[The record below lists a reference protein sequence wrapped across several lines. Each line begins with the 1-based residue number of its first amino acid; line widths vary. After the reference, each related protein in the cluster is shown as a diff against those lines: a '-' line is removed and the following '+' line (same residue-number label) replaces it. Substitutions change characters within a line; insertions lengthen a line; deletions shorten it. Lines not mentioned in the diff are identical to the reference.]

1 MVEKDKFL
9 VVISVLEGRRFPKRP
24 KHKIITEARFDGELL
39 STDPVDHTETP
50 NFTQELAWEL
60 DKKGLQQHRL
70 QRTSIKI
77 QCYASDSTST
87 AKEAVGYVVLDLRSI
102 TTKQTPKWYPLLHS
116 KYSKNKSEIRLAIYL
131 EDDKSGGQETSF
143 KAKEAPARL
152 LEDTQNLG
160 VDPRHL
166 QPLLNEAEGYYQIG
180 SKLKCKELFVMSVT
194 IAQAANLTQLIP
206 SSQPLPVTASG
217 YFFYFS
223 LLGNDVTNETFH
235 DLINPNFPAERA
247 SVKIRSNVDTL
258 RAFFSCQPGIQIH
271 LCCGE
276 QSLGSSEIPLKDLL
290 VKNSTEIYMKP
301 VSIEGSFQL
310 IPPNK
315 TKQQITLAP
324 GDLSPTVGV
333 SIVLRK
339 EETVMPSTANGDK
352 QESKVLGSPVKDR
365 DVSPPRRPVSP
376 SAKAKKGHSPGKK
389 KEREPVKQQEPVKA
403 ADDYEDDFEDGNN
416 TQEFI
421 SSFEEE
427 KGAKK
432 TKDKPAGAPRSP
444 RTPVR
449 SHPVDSQTTTSTHLA
464 IPPQAHHFTFSID
477 LRSIKDFH
485 SASTLMV
492 FIRYSYPFFGS
503 AAPILTNPP
512 VEIRRGMEVILPQSF
527 CAFDFACSIQQL
539 QETFL
544 RVPLM
549 IEVWHRDKQLSQD
562 MLIGSGRLPLD
573 QIITTDKF
581 RISSSTGSAGWRQ
594 TFHDRQTITANDSG
608 QQKIGEVCFVL
619 CLEDWGPITAQQI
632 VVQQE
637 GPQPVKGS
645 PVRSPK
651 ATQREVSPEEPRKT
665 AEYQAAVELEMWKES
680 QEQMFENQ
688 LKQKE
693 IMYMKALA
701 EEWKKRDRE
710 REIIMKK
717 KVAEYTQSEEK
728 LRKTLL
734 DLQKREKQLA
744 ANEQEVTRQ
753 RGELQREHD
762 RKLQEVKDA
771 SHRMKEDCLHQ
782 VELERMKV
790 REIEGIVDRYKTE
803 LNEMEK
809 KYRALEKEFAVFK
822 EQQNSKPEVRLQSE
836 INLLT
841 LEKVELE
848 RKIDALSTSK
858 LHYKQQWGRALKE
871 LARLK
876 QKEQASAKAEL
887 KRQQQ
892 ELEHMRLRYL
902 AAEEKE
908 VVSSEKKELEELKH
922 ELSKLKKLEEDKGK
936 GMPDNSPRDGMY
948 PLQPDLDYSLDDHIT
963 RLIEERDTL
972 LRTGV
977 YSTQDKIIA
986 ELDRQIRESI
996 TQKKT
1001 NAL

>member
-9 VVISVLEGRRFPKRP
+9 VVISVLEGRRFPKRA
-24 KHKIITEARFDGELL
+24 KHKIVIEARFDGELL
-39 STDPVDHTETP
+39 STDPIDHIEIP

-77 QCYASDSTST
+77 QCYATDGSGTV
-87 AKEAVGYVVLDLRSI
+87 KEAVGYVVLDLRSI
-102 TTKQTPKWYPLLHS
+102 TTKQTPKWHPLLHS

-131 EDDKSGGQETSF
+131 EDDKGGEQETSF
-143 KAKEAPARL
+143 KAKDAPARL
-152 LEDTQNLG
+152 LDDTQSLG
-160 VDPRHL
+160 IDPRHL
-166 QPLLNEAEGYYQIG
+166 QPLLNEAEGFYQIG
-180 SKLKCKELFVMSVT
+180 PKLKCKEQFILSVT
-194 IAQAANLTQLIP
+194 IAQASNLTQLIP

-235 DLINPNFPAERA
+235 DLIHPNFPAERA

-258 RAFFSCQPGIQIH
+258 RAFFSCQPGIQVH

-276 QSLGSSEIPLKDLL
+276 QSLGSCEIPLKDLL

-310 IPPNK
+310 VPPNK
-315 TKQQITLAP
+315 TKQQINPAP
-324 GDLSPTVGV
+324 GDLSPMVGV

-339 EETVMPSTANGDK
+339 EETVMPSSATDNA
-352 QESKVLGSPVKDR
+352 QETKVLGSPVKDR
-365 DVSPPRRPVSP
+365 DLSPPRRAASP
-376 SAKAKKGHSPGKK
+376 PTKAKKSPGKQQDK
-389 KEREPVKQQEPVKA
+389 SREPAKQEQARAGDE
-403 ADDYEDDFEDGNN
+403 YEDDFEE
-416 TQEFI
+416 TQEFV

-432 TKDKPAGAPRSP
+432 IKETGAPRSP
-444 RTPVR
+444 LSPVR

-464 IPPQAHHFTFSID
+464 IPPAAHHFTFSID

-485 SASTLMV
+485 STATLMV
-492 FIRYSYPFFGS
+492 FLRYSYPFFGS

-512 VEIRRGMEVILPQSF
+512 VEIRKGMEVILPQSF
-527 CAFDFACSIQQL
+527 CAFDFACTIQQL

-544 RVPLM
+544 RVPLV

-562 MLIGSGRLPLD
+562 VMIGTGELPLD
-573 QIITTDKF
+573 RIVTTDKF
-581 RISSSTGSAGWRQ
+581 KVSSSTGSPGWRQ
-594 TFHDRQTITANDSG
+594 TFHDRLGITANDSG
-608 QQKIGEVCFVL
+608 HQKVGEVCFVL

-632 VVQQE
+632 IIQQE
-637 GPQPVKGS
+637 APPQPVIGS
-645 PVRSPK
+645 PARPPK
-651 ATQREVSPEEPRKT
+651 VSGKSVSPEQPRET

-717 KVAEYTQSEEK
+717 KLAEYTQSEEK

-753 RGELQREHD
+753 RVELQREHD
-762 RKLQEVKDA
+762 RKLQEIKEA
-771 SHRMKEDCLHQ
+771 SHRMKEDCHHQ

-790 REIEGIVDRYKTE
+790 REIEGIVERYKNE
-803 LNEMEK
+803 LGEMEK
-809 KYRALEKEFAVFK
+809 KYRSLEKDFAVYK

-848 RKIDALSTSK
+848 RKIDALSKSK

-908 VVSSEKKELEELKH
+908 VVNSEKRELEELKN
-922 ELSKLKKLEEDKGK
+922 ELSKLKKLEEEKGK
-936 GMPDNSPRDGMY
+936 FGSEDSPRDGTR
-948 PLQPDLDYSLDDHIT
+948 PFQPDLDLSLDDHIS

-977 YSTQDKIIA
+977 YSTQDKIIS

-996 TQKKT
+996 AQKKT

>member
-9 VVISVLEGRRFPKRP
+9 VVISVLEGRRFPKRA
-24 KHKIITEARFDGELL
+24 KHKIVIEARFDGELL
-39 STDPVDHTETP
+39 STDPVDHIEIP

-77 QCYASDSTST
+77 QCYATDGSGTV
-87 AKEAVGYVVLDLRSI
+87 KEAVGYVVLDLRSI

-131 EDDKSGGQETSF
+131 EDDKGGEQETSF
-143 KAKEAPARL
+143 KAKDAPARL
-152 LEDTQNLG
+152 LDDTQSLG
-160 VDPRHL
+160 IDPRHL
-166 QPLLNEAEGYYQIG
+166 QPLLNEAEGFYQIG
-180 SKLKCKELFVMSVT
+180 PKLKCKEQFILSVT
-194 IAQAANLTQLIP
+194 IAQASNLTQLIP

-235 DLINPNFPAERA
+235 DLIHPNFPAERA

-258 RAFFSCQPGIQIH
+258 RAFFSCQPGIQVH

-276 QSLGSSEIPLKDLL
+276 QSLGSCEIPLKDLL

-310 IPPNK
+310 VPPNK
-315 TKQQITLAP
+315 TKQQINPAP
-324 GDLSPTVGV
+324 GDLSPMVGV

-339 EETVMPSTANGDK
+339 EETVMPSSATDNA
-352 QESKVLGSPVKDR
+352 QETKVLGSPVKDR
-365 DVSPPRRPVSP
+365 DLSPPRRAASP
-376 SAKAKKGHSPGKK
+376 PTKAKKSPGKQQDK
-389 KEREPVKQQEPVKA
+389 SREPAKQEQARAGDE
-403 ADDYEDDFEDGNN
+403 YEDDFEE
-416 TQEFI
+416 TQEFV

-432 TKDKPAGAPRSP
+432 IKETGAPRSP
-444 RTPVR
+444 LSPVR

-464 IPPQAHHFTFSID
+464 IPPAAHHFTFSID

-485 SASTLMV
+485 STATLMV
-492 FIRYSYPFFGS
+492 FLRYSYPFFGS

-512 VEIRRGMEVILPQSF
+512 VEIRKGMEVILPQSF
-527 CAFDFACSIQQL
+527 CAFDFACTIQQL

-544 RVPLM
+544 RVPLV

-562 MLIGSGRLPLD
+562 VMIGTGELPLD
-573 QIITTDKF
+573 RIVTTDKF
-581 RISSSTGSAGWRQ
+581 KVSSSTGSPGWRQ
-594 TFHDRQTITANDSG
+594 TFHDRLGITANDSG
-608 QQKIGEVCFVL
+608 HQKVGEVCFVL

-632 VVQQE
+632 VIQQE
-637 GPQPVKGS
+637 APPQPVI
-645 PVRSPK
+645 RSPARPPK
-651 ATQREVSPEEPRKT
+651 VSGKSVSPEQPRET

-717 KVAEYTQSEEK
+717 KLAEYTQSEEK

-753 RGELQREHD
+753 RVELQREHD
-762 RKLQEVKDA
+762 RKLQEIKEA
-771 SHRMKEDCLHQ
+771 SHRMKEDCHHQ

-790 REIEGIVDRYKTE
+790 REIEGIVERYKNE
-803 LNEMEK
+803 LGEMEK
-809 KYRALEKEFAVFK
+809 KYRSLEKDFAVYK

-848 RKIDALSTSK
+848 RKIDALSKSK

-908 VVSSEKKELEELKH
+908 VVNSEKRELEELKN
-922 ELSKLKKLEEDKGK
+922 ELSKLKKLEEEKGK
-936 GMPDNSPRDGMY
+936 FGSEDSPRDGTR
-948 PLQPDLDYSLDDHIT
+948 PFQPDLDLSLDDHIS

-977 YSTQDKIIA
+977 YSTQDKIIS

-996 TQKKT
+996 AQKKT

>member
-9 VVISVLEGRRFPKRP
+9 VVISVLEGRRFPKRA
-24 KHKIITEARFDGELL
+24 KHKIVIEARFDGELL
-39 STDPVDHTETP
+39 STDPVDHIEIP

-77 QCYASDSTST
+77 QCYATDGSGTV
-87 AKEAVGYVVLDLRSI
+87 KEAVGYVVLDLRSI

-131 EDDKSGGQETSF
+131 EDDKGGEQETSF
-143 KAKEAPARL
+143 KAKDAPARL
-152 LEDTQNLG
+152 LDDTQSLG
-160 VDPRHL
+160 IDPRHL
-166 QPLLNEAEGYYQIG
+166 QPLLNEAEGFYQIG
-180 SKLKCKELFVMSVT
+180 PKLKCKEQFILSVT
-194 IAQAANLTQLIP
+194 IAQASNLTQLIP

-235 DLINPNFPAERA
+235 DLIHPNFPAERA

-258 RAFFSCQPGIQIH
+258 RAFFSCQPGIQVH

-276 QSLGSSEIPLKDLL
+276 QSLGSCEIPLKDLL

-310 IPPNK
+310 VPPNK
-315 TKQQITLAP
+315 TKQQINPAP
-324 GDLSPTVGV
+324 GDLSPMVGV

-339 EETVMPSTANGDK
+339 EETVMPSSATDNA
-352 QESKVLGSPVKDR
+352 QETKVLGSPVKDR
-365 DVSPPRRPVSP
+365 DLSPPRRAASP
-376 SAKAKKGHSPGKK
+376 PTKAKKSPGKQQDK
-389 KEREPVKQQEPVKA
+389 SQEPAKQEQA
-403 ADDYEDDFEDGNN
+403 RAGDEYEDDFEE
-416 TQEFI
+416 TQEFV

-432 TKDKPAGAPRSP
+432 IKETGAPRSP
-444 RTPVR
+444 LSPVR

-464 IPPQAHHFTFSID
+464 IPPAAHHFTFSID

-485 SASTLMV
+485 STATLMV
-492 FIRYSYPFFGS
+492 FLRYSYPFFGS

-512 VEIRRGMEVILPQSF
+512 VEIRKGMEVILPQSF
-527 CAFDFACSIQQL
+527 CAFDFACTIQQL

-544 RVPLM
+544 RVPLV

-562 MLIGSGRLPLD
+562 VMIGTGELPLD
-573 QIITTDKF
+573 RIVTTDKF
-581 RISSSTGSAGWRQ
+581 KVSSSTGSPGWRQ
-594 TFHDRQTITANDSG
+594 TFHDRLGITANDSG
-608 QQKIGEVCFVL
+608 HQKVGEVCFVL

-632 VVQQE
+632 VIQQE
-637 GPQPVKGS
+637 APPQPVIGS
-645 PVRSPK
+645 PARPPK
-651 ATQREVSPEEPRKT
+651 VSGKSVSPEQPRET

-717 KVAEYTQSEEK
+717 KLAEYTQSEEK

-753 RGELQREHD
+753 RVELQREHD
-762 RKLQEVKDA
+762 RKLQEIKEA
-771 SHRMKEDCLHQ
+771 SHRMKEDCHHQ

-790 REIEGIVDRYKTE
+790 REIEGIVERYKNE
-803 LNEMEK
+803 LGEMEK
-809 KYRALEKEFAVFK
+809 KYRSLEKDFAVYK

-848 RKIDALSTSK
+848 RKIDALSKSK

-908 VVSSEKKELEELKH
+908 VVNSEKRELEELKN
-922 ELSKLKKLEEDKGK
+922 ELSKLKKLEEEKGK
-936 GMPDNSPRDGMY
+936 FGSEDSPRDGTR
-948 PLQPDLDYSLDDHIT
+948 PFQPDLDLSLDDHIS

-977 YSTQDKIIA
+977 YSTQDKIIS

-996 TQKKT
+996 AQKKT

>member
-9 VVISVLEGRRFPKRP
+9 VVISVLEGRRFPKRA
-24 KHKIITEARFDGELL
+24 KHKIVIEARFDGELL
-39 STDPVDHTETP
+39 STDPIDHIEIP

-77 QCYASDSTST
+77 QCYATDGSGTV
-87 AKEAVGYVVLDLRSI
+87 KEAVGYVVLDLRSI

-131 EDDKSGGQETSF
+131 EDDKGGEQETSF
-143 KAKEAPARL
+143 KAKDAPARL
-152 LEDTQNLG
+152 LDDTQSLG
-160 VDPRHL
+160 IDPRHL
-166 QPLLNEAEGYYQIG
+166 QPLLNEAEGFYQIG
-180 SKLKCKELFVMSVT
+180 PKLKCKEQFILSVT
-194 IAQAANLTQLIP
+194 IAQASNLTQLIP

-235 DLINPNFPAERA
+235 DLIHPNFPAERA

-258 RAFFSCQPGIQIH
+258 RAFFSCQPGIQVH

-276 QSLGSSEIPLKDLL
+276 QSLGSCEIPLKDLL

-310 IPPNK
+310 VPPNK
-315 TKQQITLAP
+315 TKQQITPAP
-324 GDLSPTVGV
+324 GDLSPMVGV

-339 EETVMPSTANGDK
+339 EETVMPSSATDNA
-352 QESKVLGSPVKDR
+352 QETKVLGSPVKDR
-365 DVSPPRRPVSP
+365 DLSPPRRAASP
-376 SAKAKKGHSPGKK
+376 PTKAKKSPGKQQDK
-389 KEREPVKQQEPVKA
+389 SREPAKQEQARAGDE
-403 ADDYEDDFEDGNN
+403 YEDDFEE
-416 TQEFI
+416 TQEFV

-432 TKDKPAGAPRSP
+432 IKETGAPRSP
-444 RTPVR
+444 LSPVR

-464 IPPQAHHFTFSID
+464 IPPAAHHFTFSID

-485 SASTLMV
+485 STATLMV
-492 FIRYSYPFFGS
+492 FLRYSYPFFGS

-512 VEIRRGMEVILPQSF
+512 VEIRKGMEVILPQSF
-527 CAFDFACSIQQL
+527 CAFDFACTIQQL

-544 RVPLM
+544 RVPLV

-562 MLIGSGRLPLD
+562 VMIGTGELPLD
-573 QIITTDKF
+573 RIITTDKF
-581 RISSSTGSAGWRQ
+581 KVSSSTGSPGWRQ
-594 TFHDRQTITANDSG
+594 TFHDRLGITANDSG
-608 QQKIGEVCFVL
+608 HQKVGEVCFVL

-632 VVQQE
+632 VIQQE
-637 GPQPVKGS
+637 APPQPVIGS
-645 PVRSPK
+645 PARPPK
-651 ATQREVSPEEPRKT
+651 VSGKSVSPEQPRET

-717 KVAEYTQSEEK
+717 KLAEYTQSEEK

-753 RGELQREHD
+753 RVELQREHD
-762 RKLQEVKDA
+762 RKLQEIKEA
-771 SHRMKEDCLHQ
+771 SHRMKEDCHHQ

-790 REIEGIVDRYKTE
+790 REIEGIVERYKNE
-803 LNEMEK
+803 LGEMEK
-809 KYRALEKEFAVFK
+809 KYRSLEKDFAVYK

-848 RKIDALSTSK
+848 RKIDALSKSK

-876 QKEQASAKAEL
+876 QKEQALAKAEL

-908 VVSSEKKELEELKH
+908 VVNSEKRELEELKN
-922 ELSKLKKLEEDKGK
+922 ELSKLKKLEEEKGK
-936 GMPDNSPRDGMY
+936 FGSEDSPRDGTR
-948 PLQPDLDYSLDDHIT
+948 PFQPDLDLSLDDHIS

-977 YSTQDKIIA
+977 YSTQDKIIS

-996 TQKKT
+996 AQKKT

>member
-9 VVISVLEGRRFPKRP
+9 VVISVLEGRRFPKRA
-24 KHKIITEARFDGELL
+24 KHKIVIEARFDGELL
-39 STDPVDHTETP
+39 STDPVDHIEIP

-77 QCYASDSTST
+77 QCYATDGSGTV
-87 AKEAVGYVVLDLRSI
+87 KEAVGYVVLDLRSI
-102 TTKQTPKWYPLLHS
+102 TTKQTPKWHPLLHS

-131 EDDKSGGQETSF
+131 EDDKGGEQETSF
-143 KAKEAPARL
+143 KAKDAPARL
-152 LEDTQNLG
+152 LDDTQSLG
-160 VDPRHL
+160 IDPRHL
-166 QPLLNEAEGYYQIG
+166 QPLLNEAEGFYQIG
-180 SKLKCKELFVMSVT
+180 PKLKCKEQFILSVT
-194 IAQAANLTQLIP
+194 IAQASNLTQLIP

-235 DLINPNFPAERA
+235 DLIHPNFPAERA

-258 RAFFSCQPGIQIH
+258 RAFFSCQPGIQVH

-276 QSLGSSEIPLKDLL
+276 QSLGSCEIPLKDLL

-310 IPPNK
+310 VPPNK
-315 TKQQITLAP
+315 TKQQINPAP
-324 GDLSPTVGV
+324 GDLSPMVGV

-339 EETVMPSTANGDK
+339 EETVMPSSATDNA
-352 QESKVLGSPVKDR
+352 QETKVLGSPVKDR
-365 DVSPPRRPVSP
+365 DLSPPRRAASP
-376 SAKAKKGHSPGKK
+376 PTKAKKSPGKQQDK
-389 KEREPVKQQEPVKA
+389 SREPAKQEQARAGDE
-403 ADDYEDDFEDGNN
+403 YEDDFEE
-416 TQEFI
+416 TQEFV

-432 TKDKPAGAPRSP
+432 IKETGAPRSP
-444 RTPVR
+444 LSPVR

-464 IPPQAHHFTFSID
+464 IPPAAHHFTFSID

-485 SASTLMV
+485 STATLMV
-492 FIRYSYPFFGS
+492 FLRYSYPFFGS

-512 VEIRRGMEVILPQSF
+512 VEIRKGMEVILPQSF
-527 CAFDFACSIQQL
+527 CAFDFACTIQQL

-544 RVPLM
+544 RVPLV

-562 MLIGSGRLPLD
+562 VMIGTGELPLD
-573 QIITTDKF
+573 RIVTTDKF
-581 RISSSTGSAGWRQ
+581 KVSSSTGSPGWRQ
-594 TFHDRQTITANDSG
+594 TFHDRLGITANDSG
-608 QQKIGEVCFVL
+608 HQKVGEVCFVL

-632 VVQQE
+632 IIQQE
-637 GPQPVKGS
+637 APPQPVIGS
-645 PVRSPK
+645 PARPPK
-651 ATQREVSPEEPRKT
+651 VSGKSVSPEQPRET

-717 KVAEYTQSEEK
+717 KLAEYTQSEEK

-753 RGELQREHD
+753 RVELQREHD
-762 RKLQEVKDA
+762 RKLQEIKEA
-771 SHRMKEDCLHQ
+771 SHRMKEDCHHQ

-790 REIEGIVDRYKTE
+790 REIEGIVERYKNE
-803 LNEMEK
+803 LGEMEK
-809 KYRALEKEFAVFK
+809 KYRSLEKDFAVYK

-848 RKIDALSTSK
+848 RKIDALSKSK

-908 VVSSEKKELEELKH
+908 VVNSEKRELEELKN
-922 ELSKLKKLEEDKGK
+922 ELSKLKKLEEEKGK
-936 GMPDNSPRDGMY
+936 FGSEDSPRDGTR
-948 PLQPDLDYSLDDHIT
+948 PFQPDLDLSLDDHIS

-977 YSTQDKIIA
+977 YSTQDKIIS

-996 TQKKT
+996 AQKKT

>member
-9 VVISVLEGRRFPKRP
+9 VVISVLEGRRFPKRA
-24 KHKIITEARFDGELL
+24 KHKIVIEARFDGELL
-39 STDPVDHTETP
+39 STDPVDHIEIP

-77 QCYASDSTST
+77 QCYATDGSGTV
-87 AKEAVGYVVLDLRSI
+87 KEAVGYVVLDLRSI

-131 EDDKSGGQETSF
+131 EDDKGGEQETSF
-143 KAKEAPARL
+143 KAKDAPARL
-152 LEDTQNLG
+152 LDDTQSLG
-160 VDPRHL
+160 IDPRHL
-166 QPLLNEAEGYYQIG
+166 QPLLNEAEGFYQIG
-180 SKLKCKELFVMSVT
+180 PKLKCKEQFILSVT
-194 IAQAANLTQLIP
+194 IAQASNLTQLIP

-235 DLINPNFPAERA
+235 DLIHPNFPAERA

-258 RAFFSCQPGIQIH
+258 RAFFSCQPGIQVH

-276 QSLGSSEIPLKDLL
+276 QSLGSCEIPLKDLL

-310 IPPNK
+310 VPPNK
-315 TKQQITLAP
+315 TKQQITPAP
-324 GDLSPTVGV
+324 GDLSPMVGV

-339 EETVMPSTANGDK
+339 EETVMPSSATDNA
-352 QESKVLGSPVKDR
+352 QETKVLGSPVKDR
-365 DVSPPRRPVSP
+365 DLSPPRRAASP
-376 SAKAKKGHSPGKK
+376 PTKAKKSPGKQQDK
-389 KEREPVKQQEPVKA
+389 SREPAKQEQARAGDE
-403 ADDYEDDFEDGNN
+403 YEDDFEE
-416 TQEFI
+416 TQEFV

-432 TKDKPAGAPRSP
+432 IKETGAPRSP
-444 RTPVR
+444 LSPVR

-464 IPPQAHHFTFSID
+464 IPPAAHHFTFSID

-485 SASTLMV
+485 STATLMV
-492 FIRYSYPFFGS
+492 FLRYSYPFFGS

-512 VEIRRGMEVILPQSF
+512 VEIRKGMEVILPQSF
-527 CAFDFACSIQQL
+527 CAFDFACTIQQL

-544 RVPLM
+544 RVPLV

-562 MLIGSGRLPLD
+562 VMIGTGELPLD
-573 QIITTDKF
+573 RIVTTDKF
-581 RISSSTGSAGWRQ
+581 KVSSSTGSPGWRQ
-594 TFHDRQTITANDSG
+594 TFHDRLGITANDSG
-608 QQKIGEVCFVL
+608 HQKVGEVCFVL

-632 VVQQE
+632 VIQQE
-637 GPQPVKGS
+637 APPQPVIGS
-645 PVRSPK
+645 PARPPK
-651 ATQREVSPEEPRKT
+651 VSGKSVSPEQPRET

-710 REIIMKK
+710 REIITKK
-717 KVAEYTQSEEK
+717 KLAEYTQSEEK
-728 LRKTLL
+728 LRKALL

-753 RGELQREHD
+753 RVELQREHD
-762 RKLQEVKDA
+762 RKLQEIKEA
-771 SHRMKEDCLHQ
+771 SHRMKEDCHHQ

-790 REIEGIVDRYKTE
+790 REIEGIVERYKNE
-803 LNEMEK
+803 LGEMEK
-809 KYRALEKEFAVFK
+809 KYRSLEKDFAVYK

-848 RKIDALSTSK
+848 RKIDALSKSK

-908 VVSSEKKELEELKH
+908 VVNSEKRELEELKN
-922 ELSKLKKLEEDKGK
+922 ELSKLKKLEEEKGK
-936 GMPDNSPRDGMY
+936 FGSEDSPRDGTR
-948 PLQPDLDYSLDDHIT
+948 PFQPDLDLSLDDHIS

-977 YSTQDKIIA
+977 YSTQDKIIS

-996 TQKKT
+996 AQKKT

>member
-9 VVISVLEGRRFPKRP
+9 VVISVLEGRRFPKRA
-24 KHKIITEARFDGELL
+24 KHKIVIEARFDGELL
-39 STDPVDHTETP
+39 STDPVDHIEIP

-77 QCYASDSTST
+77 QCYATDGSGTV
-87 AKEAVGYVVLDLRSI
+87 KEAVGYVVLDLRSI

-131 EDDKSGGQETSF
+131 EDDKGGEQETSF
-143 KAKEAPARL
+143 KAKDAPARL
-152 LEDTQNLG
+152 LDDTQSLG
-160 VDPRHL
+160 IDPRHL
-166 QPLLNEAEGYYQIG
+166 QPLLNEAEGFYQIG
-180 SKLKCKELFVMSVT
+180 PKLKCKEQFILSVT
-194 IAQAANLTQLIP
+194 IAQASNLTQLIP

-235 DLINPNFPAERA
+235 DLIHPNFPAERA

-258 RAFFSCQPGIQIH
+258 RAFFSCQPGIQVH

-276 QSLGSSEIPLKDLL
+276 QSLGSCEIPLKDLL

-310 IPPNK
+310 VPPNK
-315 TKQQITLAP
+315 TKQQINPAP
-324 GDLSPTVGV
+324 GDLSPMVGV

-339 EETVMPSTANGDK
+339 EETVMPSSATDNA
-352 QESKVLGSPVKDR
+352 QETKVLGSPVKDR
-365 DVSPPRRPVSP
+365 DLSPPRRAASP
-376 SAKAKKGHSPGKK
+376 PTKAKKSPGKQQDK
-389 KEREPVKQQEPVKA
+389 SREPAKQEQARAGDE
-403 ADDYEDDFEDGNN
+403 YEDDFEE
-416 TQEFI
+416 TQEFV

-432 TKDKPAGAPRSP
+432 IKETGAPRSP
-444 RTPVR
+444 LSPVR

-464 IPPQAHHFTFSID
+464 IPPAAHHFTFSID

-485 SASTLMV
+485 STATLMV
-492 FIRYSYPFFGS
+492 FLRYSYPFFGS

-512 VEIRRGMEVILPQSF
+512 VEIRKGMEVILPQSF
-527 CAFDFACSIQQL
+527 CAFDFACTIQQL

-544 RVPLM
+544 RVPLV

-562 MLIGSGRLPLD
+562 VMIGTGELPLD
-573 QIITTDKF
+573 RIVTTDKF
-581 RISSSTGSAGWRQ
+581 KVSSSTGSPGWRQ
-594 TFHDRQTITANDSG
+594 TFHDRLGITANDSG
-608 QQKIGEVCFVL
+608 HQKVGEVCFVL

-632 VVQQE
+632 VIQQE
-637 GPQPVKGS
+637 APPQPVIGS
-645 PVRSPK
+645 SAQPPK
-651 ATQREVSPEEPRKT
+651 VSGKSVSPEQPRET

-717 KVAEYTQSEEK
+717 KLAEYTQSEEK

-753 RGELQREHD
+753 RVELQREHD
-762 RKLQEVKDA
+762 RKLQEIKEA
-771 SHRMKEDCLHQ
+771 SHRMKEDCHHQ

-790 REIEGIVDRYKTE
+790 REIEGIVERYKNE
-803 LNEMEK
+803 LGEMEK
-809 KYRALEKEFAVFK
+809 KYRSLEKDFAVYK

-848 RKIDALSTSK
+848 RKIDALSKSK

-908 VVSSEKKELEELKH
+908 VVNSEKRELEELKN
-922 ELSKLKKLEEDKGK
+922 ELSKLKKLEEEKGK
-936 GMPDNSPRDGMY
+936 FGSEDSPRDGTR
-948 PLQPDLDYSLDDHIT
+948 PFQPDLDLSLDDHIS

-977 YSTQDKIIA
+977 YSTQDKIIS

-996 TQKKT
+996 AQKKT

>member
-9 VVISVLEGRRFPKRP
+9 VVISVLEGRRFPKRA
-24 KHKIITEARFDGELL
+24 KHKIVIEARFDGELL
-39 STDPVDHTETP
+39 STDPVDHIEIP

-77 QCYASDSTST
+77 QCYATDGSGTV
-87 AKEAVGYVVLDLRSI
+87 KEAVGYVVLDLRSI

-131 EDDKSGGQETSF
+131 EDDKGGEQETSF
-143 KAKEAPARL
+143 KAKDAPARL
-152 LEDTQNLG
+152 LDDTQSLG
-160 VDPRHL
+160 IDPRHL
-166 QPLLNEAEGYYQIG
+166 QPLLNEAEGFYQIG
-180 SKLKCKELFVMSVT
+180 PKLKCKEQFILSVT
-194 IAQAANLTQLIP
+194 IAQASNLTQLIP

-235 DLINPNFPAERA
+235 DLIHPNFPAERA

-258 RAFFSCQPGIQIH
+258 RAFFSCQPGIQVH

-276 QSLGSSEIPLKDLL
+276 QSLGSCEIPLKDLL

-310 IPPNK
+310 VPPNK
-315 TKQQITLAP
+315 TKQQINPAP
-324 GDLSPTVGV
+324 GDLSPMVGV

-339 EETVMPSTANGDK
+339 EETVMPSSATDNA
-352 QESKVLGSPVKDR
+352 QETKVLGSPVKDR
-365 DVSPPRRPVSP
+365 DLSPPRRAASP
-376 SAKAKKGHSPGKK
+376 PTKAKKSPGKQQDK
-389 KEREPVKQQEPVKA
+389 SREPAKQEQARAGDE
-403 ADDYEDDFEDGNN
+403 YEDDFEE
-416 TQEFI
+416 TQEFV

-432 TKDKPAGAPRSP
+432 IKETGAPRSP
-444 RTPVR
+444 LSPVR

-464 IPPQAHHFTFSID
+464 IPPAAHHFTFSID

-485 SASTLMV
+485 STATLMV
-492 FIRYSYPFFGS
+492 FLRYSYPFFGS

-512 VEIRRGMEVILPQSF
+512 VEIRKGMEVILPQSF
-527 CAFDFACSIQQL
+527 CAFDFACTIQQL

-544 RVPLM
+544 RVPLV

-562 MLIGSGRLPLD
+562 VMIGTGELPLD
-573 QIITTDKF
+573 RIVTTDKF
-581 RISSSTGSAGWRQ
+581 KVSSSTGSPGWRQ
-594 TFHDRQTITANDSG
+594 TFHDRLGITANDSG
-608 QQKIGEVCFVL
+608 HQKVGEVCFVL

-632 VVQQE
+632 IIQQE
-637 GPQPVKGS
+637 APPQPVIGS
-645 PVRSPK
+645 PARPPK
-651 ATQREVSPEEPRKT
+651 VSGKSVSPEQPRET

-717 KVAEYTQSEEK
+717 KLAEYTQSEEK

-753 RGELQREHD
+753 RVELQREHD
-762 RKLQEVKDA
+762 RKLQEIKEA
-771 SHRMKEDCLHQ
+771 SHRMKEDCHHQ

-790 REIEGIVDRYKTE
+790 REIEGIVERYKNE
-803 LNEMEK
+803 LGEMEK
-809 KYRALEKEFAVFK
+809 KYRSLEKDFAVYK

-848 RKIDALSTSK
+848 RKIDALSKSK

-908 VVSSEKKELEELKH
+908 VVNSEKRELEELKN
-922 ELSKLKKLEEDKGK
+922 ELSKLKKLEEEKGK
-936 GMPDNSPRDGMY
+936 FGSEDSPRDGTR
-948 PLQPDLDYSLDDHIT
+948 PFQPDLDLSLDDHIS

-977 YSTQDKIIA
+977 YSTQDKIIS

-996 TQKKT
+996 AQKKT

>member
-9 VVISVLEGRRFPKRP
+9 VVISVLEGRRFPKRA
-24 KHKIITEARFDGELL
+24 KHKIVIEARFDGELL
-39 STDPVDHTETP
+39 STDPVDHIEIP

-77 QCYASDSTST
+77 QCYATDGSGTV
-87 AKEAVGYVVLDLRSI
+87 KEAVGYVVLDLRSI
-102 TTKQTPKWYPLLHS
+102 TTKQTPKWHPLLHS

-131 EDDKSGGQETSF
+131 EDDKGGEQETSF
-143 KAKEAPARL
+143 KAKDAPARL
-152 LEDTQNLG
+152 LDDTQSLG
-160 VDPRHL
+160 IDPRHL
-166 QPLLNEAEGYYQIG
+166 QPLLNEAEGFYQIG
-180 SKLKCKELFVMSVT
+180 PKLKCKEQFILSVT
-194 IAQAANLTQLIP
+194 IAQASNLTQLIP

-235 DLINPNFPAERA
+235 DLIHPNFPAERA

-258 RAFFSCQPGIQIH
+258 RAFFSCQPGIQVH

-276 QSLGSSEIPLKDLL
+276 QSLGSCEIPLKDLL

-310 IPPNK
+310 VPPNK
-315 TKQQITLAP
+315 TKQQINPAP
-324 GDLSPTVGV
+324 GDLSPMVGV

-339 EETVMPSTANGDK
+339 EETVMPSSATDNA
-352 QESKVLGSPVKDR
+352 QETKVLGSPVKDR
-365 DVSPPRRPVSP
+365 DLSPPRRAASP
-376 SAKAKKGHSPGKK
+376 PTKAKKSPGKQQDK
-389 KEREPVKQQEPVKA
+389 SREPAKQEQARAGDE
-403 ADDYEDDFEDGNN
+403 YEDDFEE
-416 TQEFI
+416 TQEFV

-432 TKDKPAGAPRSP
+432 IKETGAPRSP
-444 RTPVR
+444 LSPVR

-464 IPPQAHHFTFSID
+464 IPPAAHHFTFSID

-485 SASTLMV
+485 STATLMV
-492 FIRYSYPFFGS
+492 FLRYSYPFFGS

-512 VEIRRGMEVILPQSF
+512 VEIRKGMEVILPQSF
-527 CAFDFACSIQQL
+527 CAFDFACTIQQL

-544 RVPLM
+544 RVPLV

-562 MLIGSGRLPLD
+562 VMIGTGELPLD
-573 QIITTDKF
+573 RIVTTDKF
-581 RISSSTGSAGWRQ
+581 KVSSSTGSPGWRQ
-594 TFHDRQTITANDSG
+594 TFHDRLGITANDSG
-608 QQKIGEVCFVL
+608 HQKVGEVCFVL

-632 VVQQE
+632 VIQQE
-637 GPQPVKGS
+637 APPQPVIGS
-645 PVRSPK
+645 PARPPK
-651 ATQREVSPEEPRKT
+651 VSGKSVSPEQPRET

-717 KVAEYTQSEEK
+717 KLAEYTQSEEK

-753 RGELQREHD
+753 RVELQREHD
-762 RKLQEVKDA
+762 RKLQEIKEA
-771 SHRMKEDCLHQ
+771 SHRMKEDCHHQ

-790 REIEGIVDRYKTE
+790 REIEGIVERYKNE
-803 LNEMEK
+803 LGEMEK
-809 KYRALEKEFAVFK
+809 KYRSLEKDFAVYK

-848 RKIDALSTSK
+848 RKIDALSKSK

-908 VVSSEKKELEELKH
+908 VVNSEKRELEELKN
-922 ELSKLKKLEEDKGK
+922 ELSKLKKLEEEKGK
-936 GMPDNSPRDGMY
+936 FGSEDSPRDGTR
-948 PLQPDLDYSLDDHIT
+948 PFQPDLDLSLDDHIS

-977 YSTQDKIIA
+977 YSTQDKIIS

-996 TQKKT
+996 AQKKT

>member
-9 VVISVLEGRRFPKRP
+9 VVISVLEGRRFPKRA
-24 KHKIITEARFDGELL
+24 KHKIVIEARFDGELL
-39 STDPVDHTETP
+39 STDPVDHIEIP

-77 QCYASDSTST
+77 QCYATDGSGTV
-87 AKEAVGYVVLDLRSI
+87 KEAVGYVVLDLRSI

-131 EDDKSGGQETSF
+131 EDDKGGEQETSF
-143 KAKEAPARL
+143 KAKDAPARL
-152 LEDTQNLG
+152 LDDTQSLG
-160 VDPRHL
+160 IDPRHL
-166 QPLLNEAEGYYQIG
+166 QPLLNEAEGFYQIG
-180 SKLKCKELFVMSVT
+180 PKLKCKEQFILSVT
-194 IAQAANLTQLIP
+194 IAQASNLTQLIP

-235 DLINPNFPAERA
+235 DLIHPNFPAERA

-258 RAFFSCQPGIQIH
+258 RAFFSCQPGIQVH

-276 QSLGSSEIPLKDLL
+276 QSLGSCEIPLKDLL

-310 IPPNK
+310 VPPNK
-315 TKQQITLAP
+315 TKQQINPAP
-324 GDLSPTVGV
+324 GDLSPMVGV

-339 EETVMPSTANGDK
+339 EETVMPSSATDNA
-352 QESKVLGSPVKDR
+352 QETKVLGSPVKDR
-365 DVSPPRRPVSP
+365 DLSPPRRAASP
-376 SAKAKKGHSPGKK
+376 PTKAKKSPGKQQDK
-389 KEREPVKQQEPVKA
+389 SREPAKQEQARAGDE
-403 ADDYEDDFEDGNN
+403 YEDDFEE
-416 TQEFI
+416 TQEFV

-432 TKDKPAGAPRSP
+432 IKETGAPRSP
-444 RTPVR
+444 LSPVR

-464 IPPQAHHFTFSID
+464 IPPAAHHFTFSID

-485 SASTLMV
+485 STATLMV
-492 FIRYSYPFFGS
+492 FLRYSYPFFGS

-512 VEIRRGMEVILPQSF
+512 VEIRKGMEVILPQSF
-527 CAFDFACSIQQL
+527 CAFDFACTIQQL

-544 RVPLM
+544 RVPLV

-562 MLIGSGRLPLD
+562 VMIGTGELPLD
-573 QIITTDKF
+573 RIVTTDKF
-581 RISSSTGSAGWRQ
+581 KVSSSTGSPGWRQ
-594 TFHDRQTITANDSG
+594 TFHDRLGITANDSG
-608 QQKIGEVCFVL
+608 HQKVGEVCFVL

-632 VVQQE
+632 VIQQE
-637 GPQPVKGS
+637 APPQPVIGS
-645 PVRSPK
+645 PARPPK
-651 ATQREVSPEEPRKT
+651 VSGKSVSPEQPRET

-710 REIIMKK
+710 REIITKK
-717 KVAEYTQSEEK
+717 KLAEYTQSEEK
-728 LRKTLL
+728 LRKALL

-753 RGELQREHD
+753 RVELQREHD
-762 RKLQEVKDA
+762 RKLQEIKEA
-771 SHRMKEDCLHQ
+771 SHRMKEDCHHQ

-790 REIEGIVDRYKTE
+790 REIEGIVERYKNE
-803 LNEMEK
+803 LGEMEK
-809 KYRALEKEFAVFK
+809 KYRSLEKDFAVYK

-848 RKIDALSTSK
+848 RKIDALSKSK

-908 VVSSEKKELEELKH
+908 VVNSEKRELEELKN
-922 ELSKLKKLEEDKGK
+922 ELSKLKKLEEEKGK
-936 GMPDNSPRDGMY
+936 FGSEDSPRDGTR
-948 PLQPDLDYSLDDHIT
+948 PFQPDLDLSLDDHIS

-977 YSTQDKIIA
+977 YSTQDKIIS

-996 TQKKT
+996 AQKKT